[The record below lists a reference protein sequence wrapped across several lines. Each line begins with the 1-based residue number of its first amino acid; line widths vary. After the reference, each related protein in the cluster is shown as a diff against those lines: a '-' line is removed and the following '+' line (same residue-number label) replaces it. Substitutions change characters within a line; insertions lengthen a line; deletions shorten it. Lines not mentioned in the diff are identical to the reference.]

1 MNNIKNKRTGLKLLG
16 SVSNGKYRRFTMNKT
31 QQHQPVYSSVQPRCP
46 GKRGNRGPQ
55 PCSGSN
61 TKVGCKSCPGCL
73 YTIDVSSNAFN
84 GAFPTYGS
92 FASVN
97 VRVDSSANE
106 PCEWQYNAIVE
117 SFSLTTSTSA
127 NTGATVQLNIEDER
141 CINVNS
147 IKGVYFYAPVGG
159 TLGVYTGIYRLC
171 DGTPE
176 PSLYPFN
183 NNQAIESKF
192 IKTAKRMG
200 APYRNPIAGFR
211 KALNCNYRDCSGTS
225 IISGSSTSNW
235 KKQPTHTVY
244 KDNYSG
250 PKSNCL
256 DPDPSGC
263 GCCPKNCDSTK
274 IVHRSG
280 IQGRTHR
287 PIIRRGMQEKN
298 NCCKG
303 PKGKCSNKND
313 YSFSYRQYQNNKRC
327 LSFERSQEK
336 YVGRYAC
343 FGPDGK
349 CQNKFRKSGCASC
362 CACCVKTQRLKF
374 SFPIGS
380 TTTLLTVGDT
390 LTQVINGENVIGT
403 ITEVENSAIFGGQ
416 QFYKLVITD
425 NKSNSCP
432 GLQIGPAYRNK
443 DTDPGFIPGIA
454 TLGTTTSPGDCS
466 NKGNLVTIYKPNN
479 KKFSKQGAVS
489 SGSRLDRLKLDTIKS
504 ANSKC
509 KKGKE
514 RCKIIKSKFIDGG
527 FYKVPKGKYDAG
539 RPRFTGW
546 MFNGH
551 HREVKSRVYNMV
563 RYNQQPLGI
572 PQLTAHKLTLSQGGN
587 GCGPK
592 KCFPRTLNLGSNRA
606 TAAGNRARIPGS
618 KCSVCC
624 IVRIYGN
631 AGGPGTPILPPFA
644 NLVPGTVLYQPDI
657 GYVGTVIEQVPDPA
671 GPAGGDWGWLTIRFN
686 GHGICKEPALSL
698 DAPSILSTSPGIGT
712 NVLGIKVQQ
721 VSTAYGNGNGC
732 SCAPCA
738 NIPNQTGQG
747 LPVC

>member
-31 QQHQPVYSSVQPRCP
+31 QQYQPVYSSVQPRCP
-46 GKRGNRGPQ
+46 GIRGNRGAQ

-97 VRVDSSANE
+97 VKVDSSANE

-117 SFSLTTSTSA
+117 SFSLTPSTSA
-127 NTGATVQLNIEDER
+127 PTGARIQLNIEDER

-147 IKGVYFYAPVGG
+147 IESVYFYAPVGG

-171 DGTPE
+171 DGTQE
-176 PSLYPFN
+176 PSLYP
-183 NNQAIESKF
+183 ISSLPESKF
-192 IKTAKRMG
+192 IKTSKRMG

-211 KALNCNYRDCSGTS
+211 KALNCDYKACRKEGDSN
-225 IISGSSTSNW
+225 TSNW
-235 KKQPTHTVY
+235 KKQPTNTVY

-250 PKSNCL
+250 KKGNCAKG
-256 DPDPSGC
+256 PEPFPENGC
-263 GCCPKNCDSTK
+263 GCCPTDCSSGK

-280 IQGRTHR
+280 IQARTHR
-287 PIIRRGMQEKN
+287 PIIRSGMQEKN
-298 NCCKG
+298 VCCKSSN
-303 PKGKCSNKND
+303 GKCSNKND
-313 YSFSYRQYQNNKRC
+313 YAFSYRQYHNNNRC

-343 FGPDGK
+343 FGADGK

-374 SFPIGS
+374 SFPSGS
-380 TTTLLTVGDT
+380 TPTLLTVGDT

-432 GLQIGPAYRNK
+432 GLQIGPATSSK
-443 DTDPGFIPGIA
+443 TSTTGFIPGIA
-454 TLGTTTSPGDCS
+454 TLATTIGVGDCRS
-466 NKGNLVTIYKPNN
+466 NKSNLVTIYKPNN

-509 KKGKE
+509 KKGKG

-539 RPRFTGW
+539 QPRFTGW

-551 HREVKSRVYNMV
+551 HQEVKGRVYNMV

-572 PQLTAHKLTLSQGGN
+572 PQLTQNPAGKT
-587 GCGPK
+587 CIK
-592 KCFPRTLNLGSNRA
+592 KCFPRQLNLGSNRP

-618 KCSVCC
+618 KCLNSGRCPCSDCNKDSLQTFQGVPCC
-624 IVRIYGN
+624 
-631 AGGPGTPILPPFA
+631 
-644 NLVPGTVLYQPDI
+644 
-657 GYVGTVIEQVPDPA
+657 
-671 GPAGGDWGWLTIRFN
+671 
-686 GHGICKEPALSL
+686 K
-698 DAPSILSTSPGIGT
+698 
-712 NVLGIKVQQ
+712 
-721 VSTAYGNGNGC
+721 
-732 SCAPCA
+732 
-738 NIPNQTGQG
+738 
-747 LPVC
+747 

>member
-16 SVSNGKYRRFTMNKT
+16 SVSNGNYRRFTMNKT

-46 GKRGNRGPQ
+46 GIRGNRGAQ

-97 VRVDSSANE
+97 VKVDSSANE

-117 SFSLTTSTSA
+117 SFSLTTSTSS
-127 NTGATVQLNIEDER
+127 NTGARIQLNIEDER
-141 CINVNS
+141 CINASS
-147 IKGVYFYAPVGG
+147 IESVYFYAPVGG
-159 TLGVYTGIYRLC
+159 TLGVYTGRYRLC
-171 DGTPE
+171 DGTLQD
-176 PSLYPFN
+176 SLYLFEN
-183 NNQAIESKF
+183 NAATESKF
-192 IKTAKRMG
+192 IKTSKRMG

-211 KALNCNYRDCSGTS
+211 KALNCDYKACSKEEDS
-225 IISGSSTSNW
+225 NTSNW
-235 KKQPTHTVY
+235 KKQPTNTVY

-250 PKSNCL
+250 KKGNCAKG
-256 DPDPSGC
+256 PEPFPENGC
-263 GCCPKNCDSTK
+263 GCCPTDCSSGK

-280 IQGRTHR
+280 ILARTHR
-287 PIIRRGMQEKN
+287 PIIRSGMQEKN
-298 NCCKG
+298 VCCKSSN
-303 PKGKCSNKND
+303 GKCSNKND
-313 YSFSYRQYQNNKRC
+313 YSFSYRQYHNNNRC

-343 FGPDGK
+343 FGADGK

-374 SFPIGS
+374 SFPSGS

-390 LTQVINGENVIGT
+390 LTQVVNGGNVIGT
-403 ITEVENSAIFGGQ
+403 ITEVEDSALFGGQ

-425 NKSNSCP
+425 NKSNTCP
-432 GLQIGPAYRNK
+432 GLQIGPATINK
-443 DTDPGFIPGIA
+443 SPTTTGFIPGIA
-454 TLGTTTSPGDCS
+454 TLATTIGVGDCRS
-466 NKGNLVTIYKPNN
+466 NKSNLVTIYKPNN

-509 KKGKE
+509 KKGKG

-539 RPRFTGW
+539 QPRFTGW

-551 HREVKSRVYNMV
+551 HQEVKGRVYNMV

-572 PQLTAHKLTLSQGGN
+572 PQLTQNPAGKT
-587 GCGPK
+587 CIK
-592 KCFPRTLNLGSNRA
+592 KCFPRQLNLGTNRP

-618 KCSVCC
+618 KCLNSGRCPCSDCNKDSSQTFQGVPCC
-624 IVRIYGN
+624 
-631 AGGPGTPILPPFA
+631 
-644 NLVPGTVLYQPDI
+644 
-657 GYVGTVIEQVPDPA
+657 
-671 GPAGGDWGWLTIRFN
+671 
-686 GHGICKEPALSL
+686 K
-698 DAPSILSTSPGIGT
+698 
-712 NVLGIKVQQ
+712 
-721 VSTAYGNGNGC
+721 
-732 SCAPCA
+732 
-738 NIPNQTGQG
+738 
-747 LPVC
+747 